1 MRTYIF
7 GPVPSRR
14 LGISL
19 GVDLTPTKTCSFD
32 CLYCQLSKTR
42 FHTCKRSRFC
52 DPQEVLKEL
61 KEVLD
66 EVARPD
72 WITFS
77 GTGEPTLH
85 KDLGYL
91 IKELKKFTPVP
102 VCVITNSSL
111 FQDEK
116 VRQELMVADRIL
128 PTFSTVHEDTFQKIH
143 RPIEGIH
150 IQPILEGF
158 KDFCDNFS
166 GIIEPEVFVCP
177 GINDTDEEVSALGDF
192 LRSLPNLTSIYLN
205 TAVRSPLENKILPA
219 DHLQLDDFRRRLDL
233 SLPVITAFERNMVPA
248 RPAKWNRITA
258 EADVL
263 KLLLRHPCNKMQLV
277 YVLGS
282 PEKKVEKLLNDLEK
296 QNKIR
301 LQQNGEYRLVGN

>member
-1 MRTYIF
+1 M
-7 GPVPSRR
+7 
-14 LGISL
+14 
-19 GVDLTPTKTCSFD
+19 TPTKTCSFD

-42 FHTCKRSRFC
+42 FHTCKRARFC

-85 KDLGYL
+85 QDLGY
-91 IKELKKFTPVP
+91 IINELKKFTPVP

-111 FQDEK
+111 LHDQK
-116 VRQELMVADRIL
+116 VRQELMAADRVL
-128 PTFSTVHEDTFQKIH
+128 PTFSTVFEDTFQKIH
-143 RPIEGIH
+143 RPIESIH
-150 IQPILEGF
+150 IGPILEGF
-158 KDFCDNFS
+158 KMFCAEFT
-166 GIIEPEVFVCP
+166 GIIEPEIFVCP
-177 GINDTDEEVSALGDF
+177 EINDTDEEVTALGDF

-205 TAVRSPLENKILPA
+205 TAVRSPLESKILPA
-219 DHLQLDDFRRRLDL
+219 DHLQLDDYRRRLDL
-233 SLPVITAFERNMVPA
+233 PIPVITAFERNMVPA

-258 EADVL
+258 EADIL

-282 PEKKVEKLLNDLEK
+282 PEKKVEHLLKDLER
-296 QNKIR
+296 QNKIK
-301 LQQNGEYRLVGN
+301 LQQNGEYKLIEN